1 MTVEMTTEELE
12 RVIGLIERELAELGP
27 EIRHTQ
33 TAGYRDDLKADKK
46 LLQELLGRLRNHRLA

>member
-12 RVIGLIERELAELGP
+12 RVIGMIERELAELGP

-33 TAGYRDDLKADKK
+33 TTGYRDDLKADKK
-46 LLQELLGRLRNHRLA
+46 VLRDLLERLRDHEPA